1 MRIRVDGIE
10 REVAEGTSLAA
21 ALMNFGVLGFRKS
34 VSGEAREPVC
44 GMGVCHE
51 CRATVDGEPDV
62 RTCMILCR
70 DGMEVETGG

>member
-1 MRIRVDGIE
+1 MRIKVDGIE
-10 REVAEGTSLAA
+10 QEVKEGVSVAA
-21 ALMNFGVLGFRKS
+21 ALLNLGVGAFRKS
-34 VSGEAREPVC
+34 ASGDARAPVC

-51 CRATVDGEPDV
+51 CRAIVDGESHV